1 MSKVSKNMKAALA
14 KYDQTKQ
21 YTLAEAC
28 GIVKELTY
36 TKFDSS
42 VELAVNLGVDPRKA
56 NQMIRGVV
64 SLPHGTGKV
73 TRVLVLCTPDKEA
86 EAKEAGA
93 DYVGLDEYI
102 EKIKGGWTDVDVIIC
117 TPSVM
122 AKIGAI
128 GRILGPRGLMPNP
141 KTGTVTMAVGNAV
154 KEVKAGKIDF
164 KVDKTGII
172 HTAIGKASFTPE
184 QIYDNAKTVLSAII
198 KLKPQTLKGTYLLG
212 ASICTTMSPG
222 VTIDIKAFSAEL

>member
-93 DYVGLDEYI
+93 DYVGLDDYI

>member
-1 MSKVSKNMKAALA
+1 MSKLSKNRKAAVA
-14 KYDQTKQ
+14 KYDPKKQ
-21 YTLAEAC
+21 YALAEAC
-28 GIVKELTY
+28 GILKDITY

-42 VELAVNLGVDPRKA
+42 VELSVNLGVDPRKA

-222 VTIDIKAFSAEL
+222 ITLDVKSIAE

>member
-1 MSKVSKNMKAALA
+1 MKAAVA
-14 KYDQTKQ
+14 KYDPKKQ
-21 YTLAEAC
+21 YAFAEAC
-28 GIVKELTY
+28 GILKDITY

-42 VELAVNLGVDPRKA
+42 VELSVNLGVDPRKA